1 MIQAKQIHEEEEKWS
16 HLPPLDPNPKQVQEY
31 EYPFFLDYT
40 PNTFPHPVFPNWP
53 KWFEDY
59 SLYSALGFSAN
70 PSVSMPEISTQQEEA
85 SFDPG
90 GLRVP
95 YPTRICP

>member
-1 MIQAKQIHEEEEKWS
+1 MYYCIN
-16 HLPPLDPNPKQVQEY
+16 D
-31 EYPFFLDYT
+31 T
-40 PNTFPHPVFPNWP
+40 PNTFTHPVFPNWP
-53 KWFEDY
+53 KWFVDS

-70 PSVSMPEISTQQEEA
+70 PSVSMPEISTQQEEEC
-85 SFDPG
+85 FDKG